1 MIVLVCQVILQEH
14 VINGPYDLM
23 GMSPFMVNHHPAKFG
38 AHGHCG
44 SGDITFLMIE
54 EQDSTCSCLKR
65 PIVFISKAHANKY
78 DIGHIRLEQQLKKIK
93 T

>member
-23 GMSPFMVNHHPAKFG
+23 GMSPFMVSHHPAKFG

-54 EQDSTCSCLKR
+54 E
-65 PIVFISKAHANKY
+65 
-78 DIGHIRLEQQLKKIK
+78 
-93 T
+93 